1 MSVILDKWI
10 NALDNY
16 AQALKNYVDIIDE
29 WAKKSRP
36 SSRKLYQNAISE
48 SEDVLKSDFSIPNS
62 KNGEKVA
69 EAAFNIFYKLER
81 LREELDKGTNVAL
94 DPVLLN
100 ESTHRMSRSYS
111 DDIENKTRDL
121 ISVRT
126 KVAETEKICGNEL
139 SHELAP
145 KIIKEDPQKIY
156 DIYSAAS
163 KQGLQSTIS
172 STLFSIILKKWRENK
187 NIDSI
192 IENSKDKSLNIKV
205 DTSENISSDIES
217 RKKMHPLQAMG
228 ITFNLYFSNDNNMT
242 KSTESNDQSKILINA
257 TLPQTNTVVRYN
269 IEPLIDIKEA
279 LKFGSL
285 ANTLTGLNYR
295 VINRLKTITERR
307 ISKNKEETPIKISID
322 EDKEEGISRTID
334 NGITYQK
341 AKIDF
346 EDKYKSIGAG
356 PKHRVERIG
365 ELLNDALMKS
375 DDEDT
380 PKTIKDP
387 EKLLKNYDDQVDSV
401 ASYISIDELVQT
413 LIQKFGE
420 TYEELKPKSMEQYK
434 LILIGEYIG
443 CHHSQSYIARSIIDV
458 SKRGIEKKLLKS
470 EASGE
475 MSLSLLFGSRKKAI
489 KGGRQETLLST
500 FVQLNSSISAIAG
513 RLSKAYE
520 KLLLNT
526 KKELKDKMEA
536 LILYR
541 SIINEAFFREIVKKS
556 KVVEKLNSVE
566 PRTNLKLYVL
576 DKGDTSR
583 V

>member
-10 NALDNY
+10 SALENY
-16 AQALKNYVDIIDE
+16 TQALKNYVDIIDE

-36 SSRKLYQNAISE
+36 SSRKIYQNAISE
-48 SEDVLKSDFSIPNS
+48 SEDVLKSDFSIPES

-81 LREELDKGTNVAL
+81 LREELDKGANVAL

-111 DDIENKTRDL
+111 DDIENKTREL

-126 KVAETEKICGNEL
+126 KVAETEKLCGNEL
-139 SHELAP
+139 SYNLAP

-187 NIDSI
+187 NIESI
-192 IENSKDKSLNIKV
+192 IEDSKDKSLNIKV
-205 DTSENISSDIES
+205 ETSENISSDIES

-228 ITFNLYFSNDNNMT
+228 ITFNLYFSNKDNT
-242 KSTESNDQSKILINA
+242 TESNDQSKILINA
-257 TLPQTNTVVRYN
+257 TLPQADTVVRYN

-307 ISKNKEETPIKISID
+307 LSKNKEETPIKISIN
-322 EDKEEGISRTID
+322 DKEEGISRTID

-341 AKIDF
+341 AKTDF

-356 PKHRVERIG
+356 PKYRVERIG

-387 EKLLKNYDDQVDSV
+387 EKLLKNYDDQVDDV
-401 ASYISIDELVQT
+401 VSYISIDELVQT

-420 TYEELKPKSMEQYK
+420 AYEELKPKSMEQYK

-541 SIINEAFFREIVKKS
+541 SIINEAFFRELVKKS

-566 PRTNLKLYVL
+566 PRTSLKLYVL